1 MSPKERDDNQG
12 LVDAEQDGPKPDAV
26 EPAGTA
32 GAPDVPAPAEMAEPA
47 PADVAEPG
55 PAERKIERTR
65 ASGWWAGLIIAA
77 IVLIFLLIFI
87 LQNVESVDIEFLMF
101 SGSLPLGV
109 AMLLAAIAGILV
121 VAIPGVARMIQL
133 RRHHKH

>member
-1 MSPKERDDNQG
+1 MSANESEN
-12 LVDAEQDGPKPDAV
+12 KP
-26 EPAGTA
+26 EG
-32 GAPDVPAPAEMAEPA
+32 DVPPPDEIATVTDADRAPRTQRAEEEA
-47 PADVAEPG
+47 G
-55 PAERKIERTR
+55 AERKIERTR

-87 LQNVESVDIEFLMF
+87 LQNLESVDIDFLMF
-101 SGSLPLGV
+101 SGSLPVGV

-121 VAIPGVARMIQL
+121 VAVPGVARMIQL